1 MPNWSTNRITLYE
14 DYDLE
19 RAGFYNDKDGNYNIK
34 EIFEEFLK
42 DTEIEVEQDGEKHTI
57 QNLMNIMRTPELLS
71 KVHASM
77 PPYLVRDREPCEFV
91 EQGIGSPELG
101 DTKEEREAFYD
112 TNTHPKFEQVVIEKG
127 TDIYKELM
135 EKYGSITW
143 YDWNVNNWGTKWSA
157 RIDDIDLDEYHL
169 KFWCNTAWCPPNE
182 LLQHIADKYKVQVE
196 CFYEIEG
203 YGDEGVGKDTFVPD
217 FVQEKI

>member
-1 MPNWSTNRITLYE
+1 MKKALGVNMKRGIDRHRYYATTRIKDTIPARTGYLNNS
-14 DYDLE
+14 DLE
-19 RAGFYNDKDGNYNIK
+19 YLLKSEKDRRESEYSFGPKIGFTK
-34 EIFEEFLK
+34 
-42 DTEIEVEQDGEKHTI
+42 VE
-57 QNLMNIMRTPELLS
+57 
-71 KVHASM
+71 
-77 PPYLVRDREPCEFV
+77 Y
-91 EQGIGSPELG
+91 
-101 DTKEEREAFYD
+101 
-112 TNTHPKFEQVVIEKG
+112 
-127 TDIYKELM
+127 
-135 EKYGSITW
+135 
-143 YDWNVNNWGTKWSA
+143 WGTKWSA